1 MGQIVG
7 IAIVWF
13 IIEMLLWYL
22 VAQFIS
28 GWWVFGWFIVAAIIG
43 IALMRR
49 GMAVLNPMAQ
59 QMKSGGMNPAMGGA
73 KDGMV
78 KTIAMAAAGIL
89 LLIPGLLSDLL
100 ALLAI
105 LPPVQKKLKNAANN
119 YVMNN
124 QQKMM
129 EMMSKQ
135 MGGQMGGTSP
145 FGGMGG
151 AQNPFGGVGGGA
163 QNPFG
168 TNSRFGQKQGSANDP
183 FGSVYKGNTTVEGTA
198 KSVTKDVKR
207 ITKPANDEQYVYNAD
222 YGYS

>member
-28 GWWVFGWFIVAAIIG
+28 GWWVFMWFIVAAVIG
-43 IALMRR
+43 ITLIRR
-49 GMAVLNPMAQ
+49 GMATLSPMAQ
-59 QMKSGGMNPAMGGA
+59 QMQAGGMMTPGTRPAENTLI
-73 KDGMV
+73 
-78 KTIAMAAAGIL
+78 KTVAMAVAGLL

-105 LPPVQKKLKNAANN
+105 LPPVQKKLKDIANN

-129 EMMSKQ
+129 EMMAKQ
-135 MGGQMGGTSP
+135 MGGQMGG
-145 FGGMGG
+145 
-151 AQNPFGGVGGGA
+151 QNPFGGIGGQSPFGGQPPFGSSGGGNKNA
-163 QNPFG
+163 NPFG
-168 TNSRFGQKQGSANDP
+168 NMFKQHTTVDGSA
-183 FGSVYKGNTTVEGTA
+183 KTVL
-198 KSVTKDVKR
+198 KDVKKLN
-207 ITKPANDEQYVYNAD
+207 KPANDD
-222 YGYS
+222 